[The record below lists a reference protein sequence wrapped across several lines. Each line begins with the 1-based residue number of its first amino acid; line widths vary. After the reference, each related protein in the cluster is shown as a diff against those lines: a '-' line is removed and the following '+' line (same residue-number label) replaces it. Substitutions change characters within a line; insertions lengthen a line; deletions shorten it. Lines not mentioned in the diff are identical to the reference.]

1 MKLNSVQ
8 IKKLKSLAHHLKP
21 AVNIGK
27 EGVNDGVL
35 NSISEVLEKNE
46 LIKVKFSKNK
56 DLKDSLSSQI
66 TKSTNSLKVTIIGNT
81 LILYKESS
89 NLKYRHIK
97 I

>member
-46 LIKVKFSKNK
+46 LIKIKFSKNK
-56 DLKDSLSSQI
+56 DSKGVLSNQI
-66 TKSTNSLKVTIIGNT
+66 TKSTNSLKVSIIGNT

-89 NLKYRHIK
+89 NLKYRQIK